1 MFFKGFW
8 LQRLL
13 KKASRGPRWLPKD
26 TRKIQDPKNRNPKLI
41 PKIIKKIG
49 TNFWTHSKTQAQLK
63 KSKKRSILKTPFP
76 RISGIQIMPR
86 QKVNERGEKSVMTG
100 IILYKRKGGIA
111 FVIPPHSKGIR
122 NSNSNSNSNS
132 KSNSNSNSKA
142 LQGYIRTWVARV
154 KERHH

>member
-1 MFFKGFW
+1 MLKLILEPSLGSERPKRAKMSPKEPSGASKNQKPSFSKTLKNQCVFKGFW

-49 TNFWTHSKTQAQLK
+49 TYFRTHSKTQAQLK
-63 KSKKRSILKTPFP
+63 KSKKKSILETPFP

-86 QKVNERGEKSVMTG
+86 QKVNERGEKTASPG
-100 IILYKRKGGIA
+100 IILSKRQGGI
-111 FVIPPHSKGIR
+111 K
-122 NSNSNSNSNS
+122 
-132 KSNSNSNSKA
+132 
-142 LQGYIRTWVARV
+142 
-154 KERHH
+154 